1 MTRIAPHIAGWPV
14 GSPFAF
20 VSPVSVFCRVHT
32 AVLHAAL
39 GGGGARAVL
48 GAIADMRAD
57 KFVPNVS
64 LYNKARKRQQYV
76 CDTTYLNN
84 LLVWA
89 GLEFLVSGRVSPILR
104 YV

>member
-1 MTRIAPHIAGWPV
+1 MLGGNPSRATLARCPNPSLCAC
-14 GSPFAF
+14 F
-20 VSPVSVFCRVHT
+20 VRTARRVHT

-64 LYNKARKRQQYV
+64 LYNKVRERRQQ
-76 CDTTYLNN
+76 T
-84 LLVWA
+84 
-89 GLEFLVSGRVSPILR
+89 
-104 YV
+104 